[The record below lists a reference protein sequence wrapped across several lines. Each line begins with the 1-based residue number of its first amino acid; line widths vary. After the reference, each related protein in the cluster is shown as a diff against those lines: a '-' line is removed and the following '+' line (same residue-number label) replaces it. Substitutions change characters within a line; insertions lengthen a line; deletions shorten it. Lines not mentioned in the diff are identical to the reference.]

1 MILAIDIGNIYLT
14 AGCMDGRKLRHICRL
29 SSILTRTEYEYASIL
44 RLVLESDG
52 VDCRALEGAVI
63 ASAVPPLTGVIKAA
77 VKLLCG
83 VDALVVSAGLKTGL
97 NIIIDNPAQLG
108 SDLVVGAVAAL
119 DAYEPPLL
127 VVDMGTATAFAV
139 IDGRSRYLGGAIAP
153 GLLLA
158 LESLANGTS
167 QLPKVSLEAPKS
179 CIGTNT
185 VDAIKSG
192 AVFGTAALID
202 GFAARFEQELGQ
214 SLRVVITGTPAPV
227 IVPYCTHDVIYD
239 EDLLLRGLAIIYEK
253 NKK

>member
-1 MILAIDIGNIYLT
+1 MILAIDIGNIFLT
-14 AGCMDGRKLRHICRL
+14 AGCMDGMKKRHICRL
-29 SSILTRTEYEYASIL
+29 SSNLARTEYEYASIM
-44 RLVLESDG
+44 RLVLEGDG

-63 ASAVPPLTGVIKAA
+63 ASAVPPLTGVLKDA

-119 DAYEPPLL
+119 SAYEPPLL
-127 VVDMGTATAFAV
+127 VVDMGTAIAFAV

-153 GLLLA
+153 GPGLS
-158 LESLANGTS
+158 LEALANGTS
-167 QLPKVSLEAPKS
+167 QLPKVPLEAPKS

-185 VDAIKSG
+185 IDSIKSG
-192 AVFGTAALID
+192 AVFGTAAMID
-202 GFAARFEQELGQ
+202 GFAARFERELGQ
-214 SLRVVITGTPAPV
+214 SLRVIATGATARV
-227 IVPYCTHDVIYD
+227 IVPHCVHDVTYD

-253 NKK
+253 NRK